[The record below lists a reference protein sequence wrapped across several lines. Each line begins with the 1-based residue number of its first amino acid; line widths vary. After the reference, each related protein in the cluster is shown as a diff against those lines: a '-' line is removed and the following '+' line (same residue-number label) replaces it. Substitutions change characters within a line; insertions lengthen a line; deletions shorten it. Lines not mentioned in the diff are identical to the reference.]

1 MKLFINNNITTL
13 KMEEIFNKTF
23 GITFKLNVCQDRIN
37 NTEAIEIKN
46 EIHKLIFTVK
56 KFDYLYVNNIAK
68 YKDDTYNVIFGKEI
82 IKRVIIIGN
91 FLKVKYVELN
101 DLAMINL
108 GDFKEYSIAL
118 APFEIITTGT
128 SWYNKLGFKSES
140 FTEEKLKNEKI
151 NNTQFNN
158 LIDDYK
164 LLNQFNEH
172 FSDTSNKTLKEIFMY
187 LKRNYINR
195 NNDRIKMTCQQSNII
210 EILTIYLC
218 DILHYETNLIYN
230 L

>member
-1 MKLFINNNITTL
+1 
-13 KMEEIFNKTF
+13 MEQIFNTTF
-23 GITFKLNVCQDRIN
+23 GIIFKSNICHDRIH

-46 EIHKLIFTVK
+46 KIHKLNFIVK

-68 YKDDTYNVIFGKEI
+68 YKDDTYNLIIGKEI
-82 IKRVIIIGN
+82 IHRVIIIGKI
-91 FLKVKYVELN
+91 LKVKYVELN
-101 DLAMINL
+101 DFSMINL

-128 SWYNKLGFKSES
+128 SWYNKLGFKSQL

-158 LIDDYK
+158 LIEDYK

-172 FSDTSNKTLKEIFMY
+172 FADTNGKTLKQIFMY
-187 LKRNYINR
+187 LKKNYINR
-195 NNDRIKMTCQQSNII
+195 NNDRIQMTCQQSNII

-218 DILHYETNLIYN
+218 DILHYETNLIYY